1 MNVGDQNCPLCSTQ
15 PDTQEHALSCHIM
28 KEHMSQDEVST
39 LQQTKYEH
47 MLGSVEEQAGLAT
60 VFLKIIDIREK
71 LLEDQADQ
79 GLVLDQRTRDTYV
92 WLVYWK

>member
-1 MNVGDQNCPLCSTQ
+1 MN
-15 PDTQEHALSCHIM
+15 
-28 KEHMSQDEVST
+28 QDEVSN

-47 MLGSVEEQAGLAT
+47 MLGSVEELAGLAT
-60 VFLKIIDIREK
+60 VFLKIIDIRAK

-92 WLVYWK
+92 